1 MKPPVILEY
10 PPPGAGPATQREGK
24 FVQFRWHGREYLVFA
39 PRERHRFHNQIL
51 GEFLAEHRLPHRWS
65 SEQTLAIETPE
76 LVVLGGGRYR
86 VNTEAG
92 TLALWDSSQA
102 YGRFDDR
109 GLAARIAAA
118 AHPWSAYAV
127 KIGQA
132 FPGMSLEHDIA
143 ARFDLDGDV
152 LDVRPYGHGLINDSF
167 VVTTTAGR
175 RAILQRINRHVFP
188 RPEWIMENLRTLVD
202 HVQRLEPAPGAR
214 DLRLPRILVTRD
226 GEDYVIDR
234 DGGFWRALGFI
245 ENTRSFETVTNTA
258 QAEEVGFALG
268 RFHALVHDL
277 DPARLHRTL
286 PGFHDTPGY
295 FRRFLRA
302 CARPRIVAASRELLY
317 CLAFVEARW
326 DLTRVL
332 ETARRDGRL
341 ALRVIHGDTKLNNFL
356 FDAAS
361 GRAISLI
368 DLDTVQP
375 GLIHYDIGDC
385 LRSCAN
391 PAGESPAELGAVRFD
406 LAIGRALLK
415 SYVAETRQFLTPE
428 DYRWLYSAI
437 RLVPF
442 ELGLRFL
449 TDFLEGDRYFKIERP
464 GQNLYRAR
472 VQFALLADIERQ
484 EADIKAL
491 VAELE
496 TTARSRR

>member
-1 MKPPVILEY
+1 MKPTVILEY
-10 PPPGAGPATQREGK
+10 EPSRDAPVAPEREGK
-24 FVQFRWHGREYLVFA
+24 FVQFVLRGLEYLVFA
-39 PRERHRFHNQIL
+39 PRGLHRFHNQIL
-51 GEFLAEHRLPHRWS
+51 GQFLAERNLPHRWS
-65 SEQTLAIETPE
+65 GAQ
-76 LVVLGGGRYR
+76 VLEINAPDLDVIGGGKYR
-86 VNTEAG
+86 ANTETK
-92 TLALWDSSQA
+92 TLELWDSSQA
-102 YGRFDDR
+102 YGRFDER
-109 GLAARIAAA
+109 GLAERIGAAD
-118 AHPWSAYAV
+118 HPWSGYTV

-167 VVTTTAGR
+167 VVTTAAGR
-175 RAILQRINRHVFP
+175 RAILQRINRRVFP

-268 RFHALVHDL
+268 RFHALVRDL
-277 DPARLHRTL
+277 DPARMHQTL
-286 PGFHDTPGY
+286 PGFHNAPGY
-295 FRRFLRA
+295 FTGFLRA

-341 ALRVIHGDTKLNNFL
+341 ALRVVHGDTKLNNFL

-361 GRAISLI
+361 GRAVSLI

-415 SYVAETRQFLTPE
+415 SYVAETRHFLTPE
-428 DYRWLYSAI
+428 DYRRLYDAI
-437 RLVPF
+437 RLIPL

-449 TDFLEGDRYFKIERP
+449 TDYLEGDRYFKTERP

-472 VQFALLADIERQ
+472 VQFALVTDIERQ
-484 EADIKAL
+484 EAEIRAL
-491 VAELE
+491 VTEL
-496 TTARSRR
+496 RDS